1 MININDYDYLW
12 NSEKADWVLVSTSFG
27 YGIVN
32 KRTQSA
38 LSVSDEQLESALIK
52 RMLSEGNK
60 KYDDITDAYSD
71 V

>member
-1 MININDYDYLW
+1 MININEYDYLW
-12 NSEKADWVLVSTSFG
+12 SSEKEDWVLVNTSFG

-32 KRTQSA
+32 KKTQSA
-38 LSVSDEQLESALIK
+38 LLVSDEALESALVE

-60 KYDDITDAYSD
+60 KYEDINDAYSD

>member
-1 MININDYDYLW
+1 MININEYDYLW
-12 NSEKADWVLVSTSFG
+12 NSEKGDWVLVNTSFG

-32 KRTQSA
+32 KKTQSA
-38 LSVSDEQLESALIK
+38 LVVSDELLESALID

-60 KYDDITDAYSD
+60 QYNDINDAYSD